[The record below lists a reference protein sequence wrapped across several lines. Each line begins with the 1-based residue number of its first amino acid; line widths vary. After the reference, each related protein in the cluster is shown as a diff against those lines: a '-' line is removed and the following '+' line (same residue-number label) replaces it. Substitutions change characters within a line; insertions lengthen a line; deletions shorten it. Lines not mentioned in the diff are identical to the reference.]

1 MGSDRRRPTEGDG
14 LEAIRVALSG
24 IAAAE
29 VDDLARRLEPLHP
42 KDDTFPSEVLLDL
55 AADAI
60 GDSGASREHPI
71 EFANIRARYLPEGR
85 ARTKAQ
91 HRKAE
96 FAIRAAAMIQA
107 GVDPDLQGETY
118 WWQTDDLWVWA
129 LDALIIYIRA
139 AAERTGDPVAV
150 VCNRLAARH
159 GVELTA
165 AG

>member
-1 MGSDRRRPTEGDG
+1 
-14 LEAIRVALSG
+14 
-24 IAAAE
+24 
-29 VDDLARRLEPLHP
+29 
-42 KDDTFPSEVLLDL
+42 
-55 AADAI
+55 
-60 GDSGASREHPI
+60 
-71 EFANIRARYLPEGR
+71 
-85 ARTKAQ
+85 
-91 HRKAE
+91 
-96 FAIRAAAMIQA
+96 MIQA

-159 GVELTA
+159 DVELTA